1 MTGIVAVAIAI
12 ALVAL
17 AAVTGAMGARSTP
30 GRSFIAVW
38 PLLIAGG
45 AYIMS
50 RGGTTLWALG
60 IGIAVI
66 VGVLLNA
73 KLAGS
78 APDADGGRWGAAA
91 GAAVA
96 KAALAVIVGAMALAW
111 FVGIIASLLPATRV
125 NQPLLAI
132 ALMSGAVV
140 AAAFRGARVGLARTA
155 MIITIVFGVLILI
168 GGVLAGTPA
177 RSLDPIAAVPGPG
190 LAGGVVSLL
199 VILLVAAAFPGLG
212 GSAGT
217 KVNTRGAIIAVIIGT
232 LGLIG
237 VIWVAGGSLQFPSLV
252 MTTVTGYISFAP
264 GWGGGLFAGLVAFVA
279 VVVLAALV
287 SAALD
292 AFHDVP
298 GETFGRLLA
307 RRPAALLVIGIF
319 VVLVALS
326 PAGGAWLTVTLAV
339 AAIAA
344 LVFARRGGKPAPEPA
359 SAQEPA
365 PAAAPAAASSS

>member
-1 MTGIVAVAIAI
+1 MLGIVAITIAFAI
-12 ALVAL
+12 VAL
-17 AAVTGAMGARSTP
+17 AGVTGAVGARNTP

-60 IGIAVI
+60 IGIAVAI
-66 VGVLLNA
+66 GVLVNA
-73 KLAGS
+73 KLTAG
-78 APDADGGRWGAAA
+78 APDADNGRWGAAA
-91 GAAVA
+91 GGAVA
-96 KAALAVIVGAMALAW
+96 KAALAVIVAAMALSW
-111 FVGIIASLLPATRV
+111 FVGVIAALVPAIRV

-132 ALMSGAVV
+132 AIVSAAVV

-155 MIITIVFGVLILI
+155 MIITIVFAVLILI
-168 GGVLAGTPA
+168 GGLLAGTPA
-177 RSLDPIAAVPGPG
+177 RSLNPIVPMEGPG
-190 LAGGVVSLL
+190 LVGGLVSLL
-199 VILLVAAAFPGLG
+199 AILLVAAVFPGLG
-212 GSAGT
+212 GSARG
-217 KVNTRGAIIAVIIGT
+217 KVNTRGAIIAVVVGT

-279 VVVLAALV
+279 VVVIAALV
-287 SAALD
+287 AAALEPFSD
-292 AFHDVP
+292 LPEH
-298 GETFGRLLA
+298 TFGRLLSH
-307 RRPAALLVIGIF
+307 RPAALLVVGLF

-344 LVFARRGGKPAPEPA
+344 LVFVRRGAKAAPEPA
-359 SAQEPA
+359 AE
-365 PAAAPAAASSS
+365 PAAANVG

>member
-1 MTGIVAVAIAI
+1 M
-12 ALVAL
+12 
-17 AAVTGAMGARSTP
+17 
-30 GRSFIAVW
+30 
-38 PLLIAGG
+38 
-45 AYIMS
+45 
-50 RGGTTLWALG
+50 
-60 IGIAVI
+60 
-66 VGVLLNA
+66 
-73 KLAGS
+73 
-78 APDADGGRWGAAA
+78 
-91 GAAVA
+91 
-96 KAALAVIVGAMALAW
+96 
-111 FVGIIASLLPATRV
+111 
-125 NQPLLAI
+125 
-132 ALMSGAVV
+132 
-140 AAAFRGARVGLARTA
+140 
-155 MIITIVFGVLILI
+155 
-168 GGVLAGTPA
+168 
-177 RSLDPIAAVPGPG
+177 
-190 LAGGVVSLL
+190 
-199 VILLVAAAFPGLG
+199 
-212 GSAGT
+212 
-217 KVNTRGAIIAVIIGT
+217 IIGT

-344 LVFARRGGKPAPEPA
+344 LVFARRGLQKPRPGAGLRA
-359 SAQEPA
+359 GAR